1 MDINNHFMNIGDKIR
16 QIREARG
23 LTQKEVALTIGMDQS
38 QYSKIEK
45 GKTDP
50 STSTLEKVAK
60 AIGIGLSELFADDSF
75 KDINSYDKS
84 LMEKLQLI
92 EQLDEDEKKSIFKI
106 IDGLVSKKKLKDTL
120 TTALKTS

>member
-1 MDINNHFMNIGDKIR
+1 MNIGDKIR

-120 TTALKTS
+120 TSALKTS

>member
-45 GKTDP
+45 AKTDP